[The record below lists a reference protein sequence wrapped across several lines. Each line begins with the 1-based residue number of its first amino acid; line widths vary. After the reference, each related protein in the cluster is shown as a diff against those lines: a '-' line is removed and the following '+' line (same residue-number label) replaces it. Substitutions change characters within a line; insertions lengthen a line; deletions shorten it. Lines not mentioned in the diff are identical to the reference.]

1 MKTQSEDTH
10 PEAERVQ
17 IELLR
22 KATPA
27 QRAQLALSLSE
38 TTIKLARRAIRRANP
53 GASEEE
59 VGLIFVEVHY
69 GKELADR
76 VRAYLER
83 RRQGGD
89 G

>member
-1 MKTQSEDTH
+1 VRTQSEDTH
-10 PEAERVQ
+10 PDAERVQ

-53 GASEEE
+53 DASEEE

-76 VRAYLER
+76 VRAYLAKR
-83 RRQGGD
+83 QQGGD